1 MPYRPPFYPKRK
13 EKPMRKRLVIPALVA
28 ITVLALTGCVNN
40 ATTTGA
46 ETTAAAVGVDA
57 AAVALLPADVAKSG
71 VLSIGVDATYPPNEF
86 KDADGNPIGWDIEI
100 ANAVAAKLGLK
111 PEYQVAQ
118 FANIIPSVV
127 GNKVNIGVS
136 SFTDTVER
144 EQQVDFVN
152 YYEAG
157 IMWASAAGKDVD
169 PYNACGL
176 KVAVQSTT
184 YEDTDEVPAKSDAC
198 VAAGKAPIEKM
209 QFDTQDA
216 ATNAVALGQV
226 DALSADS
233 PVTMAA
239 IANTDGKLQAAGV
252 SFDVAPYGIAVSKT
266 GGLAKAIQAALQ
278 SMVDDGSYAA
288 ILTNWGVT
296 DGAIK
301 TITINAAANG

>member
-1 MPYRPPFYPKRK
+1 
-13 EKPMRKRLVIPALVA
+13 MRKRLVIPALVA

-40 ATTTGA
+40 ATATGP
-46 ETTAAAVGVDA
+46 TDTAAAIGADA
-57 AAVALLPADVAKSG
+57 AAVAFLPADIAKSG

-118 FANIIPSVV
+118 FANIIPSIV

-144 EQQVDFVN
+144 DQQVDFVN

-169 PYNACGL
+169 PDNACGL
-176 KVAVQSTT
+176 KVAVQATT
-184 YEDTDEVPAKSDAC
+184 YEDTDEVPAKSEAC
-198 VAAGKAPIEKM
+198 VAAGKAPIEKL

-278 SMVDDGSYAA
+278 SMVDDGSYMA
-288 ILTNWGVT
+288 ILEKWGVT
-296 DGAIK
+296 DGAIT

>member
-1 MPYRPPFYPKRK
+1 
-13 EKPMRKRLVIPALVA
+13 MRKRLVIPALVA

-46 ETTAAAVGVDA
+46 ATSAAAAISTDA
-57 AAVALLPADVAKSG
+57 AAVALLPADIKTSG
-71 VLSIGVDATYPPNEF
+71 VLSIGIDATYPPNEF
-86 KDADGNPIGWDIEI
+86 KDANGNPIGWDVEI
-100 ANAVAAKLGLK
+100 ANGVAAKLGLK
-111 PEYQVAQ
+111 SEYQVAQ

-144 EQQVDFVN
+144 EKQVDFVN
-152 YYEAG
+152 YYKAG
-157 IMWASAAGKDVD
+157 IMWASAKGKTVD
-169 PYNACGL
+169 PDNACGL
-176 KVAVQSTT
+176 KVAVQATT
-184 YEDTDEVPAKSDAC
+184 YEDTDEVPAKSAAC

-239 IANTDGKLQAAGV
+239 IANTNGKLQAAGV

-266 GGLAKAIQAALQ
+266 GGLGKAIQAALQ
-278 SMVDDGSYAA
+278 SMVDDGSYMA
-288 ILTNWGVT
+288 ILDNWGVA
-296 DGAIK
+296 DGAIT

>member
-1 MPYRPPFYPKRK
+1 MHR
-13 EKPMRKRLVIPALVA
+13 RLVIPALVA

-46 ETTAAAVGVDA
+46 STTAAAVGVDSA
-57 AAVALLPADVAKSG
+57 AAAMLPDDVKASG

-111 PEYQVAQ
+111 PVYQVAQ

-157 IMWASAAGKDVD
+157 IMWASAAGKTVD
-169 PYNACGL
+169 PDNACGL
-176 KVAVQSTT
+176 KVAVQATT

-198 VAAGKAPIEKM
+198 VAAGKPPIEKM

-266 GGLAKAIQAALQ
+266 SGLVEAIQAALQ
-278 SMVDDGSYAA
+278 SMVDDGSYMA

-296 DGAIK
+296 DGAVK
-301 TITINAAANG
+301 AITINAAAKG

>member
-1 MPYRPPFYPKRK
+1 
-13 EKPMRKRLVIPALVA
+13 MRKRLVIPALVA

-40 ATTTGA
+40 ATATGSA
-46 ETTAAAVGVDA
+46 TTAAAVTVDA
-57 AAVALLPADVAKSG
+57 ASVALLPADVKSSG
-71 VLSIGVDATYPPNEF
+71 VLSIGVDATYPPNEY
-86 KDADGNPIGWDIEI
+86 KDANGNPIGWDIEI

-144 EQQVDFVN
+144 EAQVDFIN
-152 YYEAG
+152 YYQAG
-157 IMWASAAGKDVD
+157 ILWASATGKTVD
-169 PYNACGL
+169 PNNACGL
-176 KVAVQSTT
+176 KVAVQATT
-184 YEDTDEVPAKSDAC
+184 YEDTDEVPAKSAAC
-198 VAAGKAPIEKM
+198 VAAGKAAIEKM

-233 PVTMAA
+233 PVTLAA
-239 IANTDGKLQAAGV
+239 IKANSKLQVAGV

-266 GGLAKAIQAALQ
+266 GGLGVAIQSALQ
-278 SMVDDGSYAA
+278 SMVDDGSYGA
-288 ILTNWGVT
+288 ILSNWGVT
-296 DGAIK
+296 DGAVK
-301 TITINAAANG
+301 TITINAAAKG

>member
-1 MPYRPPFYPKRK
+1 
-13 EKPMRKRLVIPALVA
+13 MRKRLVIPALVA

-40 ATTTGA
+40 ATTT
-46 ETTAAAVGVDA
+46 ETGTAAAVGVDS

-157 IMWASAAGKDVD
+157 IMWASAKGKTVD
-169 PYNACGL
+169 PDNACGL
-176 KVAVQSTT
+176 KVAVQATT

-239 IANTDGKLQAAGV
+239 IANTNGKLQAAGV

-266 GGLAKAIQAALQ
+266 GGLGKAIQAALQ
-278 SMVDDGSYAA
+278 SMVDDGSYGA
-288 ILTNWGVT
+288 ILANWGVT
-296 DGAIK
+296 DGAVK
-301 TITINAAANG
+301 KITINAAANG

>member
-1 MPYRPPFYPKRK
+1 MVSHVDNPTIETPELHHSRGRNP
-13 EKPMRKRLVIPALVA
+13 
-28 ITVLALTGCVNN
+28 VLALTGCVNN
-40 ATTTGA
+40 ATSTGA
-46 ETTAAAVGVDA
+46 ATTAAAVGVDS
-57 AAVALLPADVAKSG
+57 AAVALLPADIKDSG
-71 VLSIGVDATYPPNEF
+71 VLSIGIDATYPPNEF
-86 KDADGNPIGWDIEI
+86 KDADGNPIGWDVEI

-118 FANIIPSVV
+118 FANIILSVV

-157 IMWASAAGKDVD
+157 IMWASAAGKTVD
-169 PYNACGL
+169 PDNACGL
-176 KVAVQSTT
+176 KVAVQATT

-239 IANTDGKLQAAGV
+239 IANANGKLQAAGV
-252 SFDVAPYGIAVSKT
+252 SFEVSPYGIAVSKT
-266 GGLAKAIQAALQ
+266 SGLAKAIQAALQ
-278 SMVDDGSYAA
+278 SMVDDGSYGA